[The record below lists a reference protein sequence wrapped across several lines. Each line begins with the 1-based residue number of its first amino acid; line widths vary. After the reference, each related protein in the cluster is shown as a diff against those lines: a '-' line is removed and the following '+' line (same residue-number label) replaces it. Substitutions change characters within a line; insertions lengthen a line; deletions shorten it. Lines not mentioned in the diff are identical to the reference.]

1 MGVGHVWWPRAPRA
15 RNPTRFTVLV
25 HCLESLVLSGQ
36 GAHVSIFT
44 GPTKSV
50 SGPAWVGSWLETEHF
65 RQRAGQDKPGAR
77 EMSLGDESGS
87 GSPRIQTPV
96 LELLGPWS

>member
-50 SGPAWVGSWLETEHF
+50 SGPAWELGAGSRLSISDSEQGRTSPGLE
-65 RQRAGQDKPGAR
+65 K
-77 EMSLGDESGS
+77 
-87 GSPRIQTPV
+87 
-96 LELLGPWS
+96 